1 LLPVSNEVITLVKDT
16 ALVTAIGMVEL
27 YRVARNAASASGSLE
42 PLFVAGLFYLVL
54 NALLTAVFDWMGR
67 KLDYYK
73 G

>member
-1 LLPVSNEVITLVKDT
+1 
-16 ALVTAIGMVEL
+16 
-27 YRVARNAASASGSLE
+27 VARNAASASGSLE